1 MNAQFV
7 LPTLVAVVLVSSMG
21 LIDWRLHPRVALPV
35 LSAAMFIAA
44 TGLSVVVAGAATGF
58 ILGPARTSSLL
69 EWCRA
74 IPLHHQVHP
83 AAGIAALGAMAIVG
97 WRIALVLRAR
107 QHAIG
112 SVDADARISIIDHDE
127 PVAHAVPTKTGCVV
141 VSTGLLSA
149 LTPAERRAVFAHE
162 RAHLQLGHHR
172 YILLAELCV
181 AAVPLL
187 RPLADQL
194 RHATERAADETAAA
208 HVDDRTTVARAIG
221 AVVLGPG
228 LTGVPGW
235 GGGSIPRRVEAL
247 LWPERERLAS
257 RHVSALAV
265 GFALTAGVAF
275 GVQIHHFGEL
285 LDHLCNSTT

>member
-1 MNAQFV
+1 MTAQFV
-7 LPTLVAVVLVSSMG
+7 LPTLVAVVLVCSMG

-44 TGLSVVVAGAATGF
+44 AGLLVVLAGAATGF
-58 ILGPARTSSLL
+58 VLGPARTSSLL

-83 AAGIAALGAMAIVG
+83 AAGVIALSTLAIVG

-107 QHAIG
+107 RQAIG
-112 SVDADARISIIDHDE
+112 SVDVDARISIIDHDE

-141 VSTGLLSA
+141 VSTGLLAA

-162 RAHLQLGHHR
+162 RAHLHLGHHR

-181 AAVPLL
+181 ATVPLL

-194 RHATERAADETAAA
+194 RHATERAADESAAS

-228 LTGVPGW
+228 LTGVPGL

-257 RHVSALAV
+257 RHMSAFAVS
-265 GFALTAGVAF
+265 FALTAGVAF
-275 GVQIHHFGEL
+275 AVQIHHFGEL
-285 LDHLCNSTT
+285 LEHLCSSTT